1 MLGLRFEK
9 KEQWCGGMQTLTSCI
24 AACTQQYTTMN
35 LSAQSSE
42 SVYCKLASKG
52 LKKYVRGFIFT
63 AFAFWKG
70 VNFLLLVWITHVLGD
85 CDRPFG
91 RFKLLKT
98 VWTLVLEFDLIF
110 VYISC
115 TILSNLLRLWNSGL
129 FWLLCLEQSRTEG
142 IFLKEALICDCK
154 ETEHNVKKRLT
165 SEKFSSV

>member
-1 MLGLRFEK
+1 
-9 KEQWCGGMQTLTSCI
+9 MQTLTSCI

-70 VNFLLLVWITHVLGD
+70 VNFLLLVWITRV
-85 CDRPFG
+85 G
-91 RFKLLKT
+91 RLWQAFWSVQATEDSLNFSSRIWSYICLHILL
-98 VWTLVLEFDLIF
+98 
-110 VYISC
+110 SGC